1 MNGQAMTKLLLAGA
15 ALAVATG
22 LAAAAATGGSAR
34 EGGVFRVAG
43 APDAI
48 DPAITIDAGD
58 ALTATCARL
67 MANPDKPPPDGTR
80 LVPEAAVR
88 YPAVSRDGKTYTFT
102 IRRGI
107 RFNTGEAVTAQSF
120 AHAIERVLDPAMR
133 TPWLQFVQDIVG
145 ADAVS
150 KGKSSTASGVVARG
164 DKLILRLTRPARDL
178 PARLTNTAF
187 CAVPVDL
194 PATPEGVTVL
204 PGAGPYY
211 VDQFVPAQKL
221 VLKRNPLY
229 RGSRPHHVDEIDFAP
244 ASDPVRAVE
253 TGVADYAEADPIA
266 LAAVA
271 GKYRSQLHAVPGAA
285 IRFIFLNSSQRLFKD
300 NAALRQA
307 VNFAID
313 RPALIRERGGPIT
326 GRPTDQYLPASMPG
340 FVDAKI
346 YPLYRPNLVKAKA
359 LARGHTRSGNA
370 ALWIKDTPTDI
381 AQAQIVQRDLAPL
394 GIHVGIR
401 KFPGPGLF
409 QRLFTPG
416 SPYDM
421 TFIGFGPDYF
431 DPSAMLNT
439 LFDGRLIGTP
449 YSFNL
454 EYFNSPKYNALLD
467 RASRLAGSARYRAY
481 GKLDVDLA
489 RHDAPAVAYENES
502 ILTLVSKRAGCLVI
516 NPFLDLAAVC
526 LK

>member
-1 MNGQAMTKLLLAGA
+1 MNGRLMAKLLLAGA

-22 LAAAAATGGSAR
+22 VAAAAATSGLAR

-48 DPAITIDAGD
+48 DPAITLDAGD
-58 ALTATCARL
+58 VLTATCARV

-80 LVPEAAVR
+80 LVPEAAAR
-88 YPAVSRDGKTYTFT
+88 YPSVSRD
-102 IRRGI
+102 
-107 RFNTGEAVTAQSF
+107 GEAVTARSF
-120 AHAIERVLDPAMR
+120 AHAIERVLDPA
-133 TPWLQFVQDIVG
+133 TKSPWLQYVQDIVG
-145 ADAVS
+145 ADAVT
-150 KGKSSTASGVVARG
+150 KGEAKTASGVVARG
-164 DKLILRLTRPARDL
+164 DKLILRLTHPAPDFPARM
-178 PARLTNTAF
+178 TNTTF
-187 CAVPVDL
+187 CAVPADL
-194 PATPEGVTVL
+194 PVTPEGVTVL

-211 VDQFVPAQKL
+211 VDQFVPGQKL
-221 VLKRNPLY
+221 ILKRNPLY
-229 RGSRPHHVDEIDFAP
+229 RGSRPHHVDEIAFAP

-253 TGVADYAEADPIA
+253 TGAADYAEADPIA
-266 LAAVA
+266 LAAVG
-271 GKYRSQLHAVPGAA
+271 GKYRAQLHAVAGAA
-285 IRFIFLNSSQRLFKD
+285 IRFIVLNSARGVFKD
-300 NAALRQA
+300 NAALRKA

-346 YPLYRPNLVKAKA
+346 YPLYHPNLAKAKA
-359 LARGHTRSGNA
+359 LARGHTRNGEA

-381 AQAQIVQRDLAPL
+381 AQAQIVQRNLAPI
-394 GIHVGIR
+394 GIHVSVK

-454 EYFNSPKYNALLD
+454 GYFNSPKYNALLD
-467 RASRLAGSARYRAY
+467 RASRLTGSARYRAY
-481 GKLDVDLA
+481 GRLDIELSRDG
-489 RHDAPAVAYENES
+489 APVVAYENES